1 MFLNIIKSV
10 VFFVFVLFFSLK
22 SAYSEIVKKI
32 EILGNDRIPDETIL
46 MFSNVNKEDDL
57 DEKKLNDI
65 LKNLYDTDFFK
76 NLKVSVQNN
85 ILTIQVEEFPLIQEI
100 KIEGVKA
107 NKIKDAITNNL
118 VLKSRSSFN
127 EIILKQDK
135 DKISNALKTIGYY
148 FSSVDVFI
156 TDLEDNRVDITYKID
171 LGKKAKI
178 RKINFIGNK
187 IFKNNKL
194 KSLITSEEYKFWK
207 FISGKKF
214 LNESLIEFD
223 KQLLKNYYLNKGYYN
238 VEINSSFAKIYDE
251 DEFELIFNID
261 AKEKYYFNNLE
272 ISFPDSINEDNFK
285 KIKDTFEDLKGEY
298 YSINSVNK
306 ILDEIDRITLN
317 EEFLAISA
325 SVNEEIIDNKINLKF
340 EIEETEKYYV
350 KQINIFG
357 NNVTRENVIRNQFE
371 IDEGDTYNEILQK
384 KSINNLKSLRFFK
397 SVKDEIITN
406 DAEKTKVINITV
418 EEKPTGEISAGA
430 GVGTAGT
437 SFAFGVRE
445 NNYLGKG
452 LKLNSNVVISEEAIK
467 GQFGITNP
475 NFNNS
480 NKLVIPI
487 FLLMKQI
494 D

>member
-1 MFLNIIKSV
+1 M
-10 VFFVFVLFFSLK
+10 
-22 SAYSEIVKKI
+22 
-32 EILGNDRIPDETIL
+32 
-46 MFSNVNKEDDL
+46 
-57 DEKKLNDI
+57 
-65 LKNLYDTDFFK
+65 
-76 NLKVSVQNN
+76 
-85 ILTIQVEEFPLIQEI
+85 
-100 KIEGVKA
+100 
-107 NKIKDAITNNL
+107 
-118 VLKSRSSFN
+118 
-127 EIILKQDK
+127 
-135 DKISNALKTIGYY
+135 
-148 FSSVDVFI
+148 
-156 TDLEDNRVDITYKID
+156 
-171 LGKKAKI
+171 
-178 RKINFIGNK
+178 
-187 IFKNNKL
+187 
-194 KSLITSEEYKFWK
+194 
-207 FISGKKF
+207 
-214 LNESLIEFD
+214 
-223 KQLLKNYYLNKGYYN
+223 
-238 VEINSSFAKIYDE
+238 
-251 DEFELIFNID
+251 
-261 AKEKYYFNNLE
+261 
-272 ISFPDSINEDNFK
+272 
-285 KIKDTFEDLKGEY
+285 
-298 YSINSVNK
+298 NK

-480 NKLVIPI
+480 DKLVYTNILANETDRLTNFGYKTNKAGFDTGVEYE
-487 FLLMKQI
+487 FLDDLNLGLSTSSFLKELKQVLLLLK
-494 D
+494 DKKTKR